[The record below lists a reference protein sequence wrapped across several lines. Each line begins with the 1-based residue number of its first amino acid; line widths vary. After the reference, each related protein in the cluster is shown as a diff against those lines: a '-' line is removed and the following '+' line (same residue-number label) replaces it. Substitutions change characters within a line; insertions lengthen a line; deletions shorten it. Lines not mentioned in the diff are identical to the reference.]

1 MSTNEK
7 QYYIYIR
14 STKARIPCTEEEFK
28 NYYHDIDNFRRKQQR
43 HGRCV
48 CPISKQLECDMDCAT
63 CPFRRAG
70 DTASLDYTITDA
82 DGNEEAW
89 VNTIADPTPLFSDV
103 LAEKEHLELII
114 QRLKEIMPEAITI
127 GQLRE
132 QGLTEDAIAEE
143 IGIGRKTF
151 AYRLKKAKLLL
162 EKEFSDFF

>member
-1 MSTNEK
+1 
-7 QYYIYIR
+7 
-14 STKARIPCTEEEFK
+14 
-28 NYYHDIDNFRRKQQR
+28 
-43 HGRCV
+43 
-48 CPISKQLECDMDCAT
+48 MDCAT

>member
-7 QYYIYIR
+7 QYYIYLR
-14 STKARIPCTEEEFK
+14 STKERIPCTEEEFK

-132 QGLTEDAIAEE
+132 QGLSEDAIAEE

>member
-7 QYYIYIR
+7 QHYIYLR
-14 STKARIPCTEEEFK
+14 STKERIPCTEEEFK

-132 QGLTEDAIAEE
+132 QGLSEDAIAEE